1 MFDQQFFESGSEPWR
16 QSGTTPVLL
25 NKLKCCV
32 FKERPSWCAHNR
44 YERRRVEDEQ
54 QSGRLYG
61 VWNLKKFV
69 SDGGVFD
76 TKKEVMEVEVRP
88 ARRAWPRA
96 RRMPT
101 PPRLATQ
108 VSLNDDDSEYL
119 MYQIPASEGDHY
131 RNTIQFGNGKIWKVD
146 GFLPTKENTKLVGT
160 FRIMPRPYFLV
171 LDRKDADR

>member
-54 QSGRLYG
+54 LSGRLYG

-131 RNTIQFGNGKIWKVD
+131 RNTIQFG
-146 GFLPTKENTKLVGT
+146 TLVAV
-160 FRIMPRPYFLV
+160 MRPSYP
-171 LDRKDADR
+171 